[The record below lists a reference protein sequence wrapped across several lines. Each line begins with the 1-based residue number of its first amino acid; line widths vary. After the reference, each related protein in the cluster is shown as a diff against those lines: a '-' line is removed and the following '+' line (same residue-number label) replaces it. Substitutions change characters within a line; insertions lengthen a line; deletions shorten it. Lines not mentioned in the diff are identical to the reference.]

1 MGFLTSG
8 NNNPN
13 NYVPYYAGLQI
24 QTAGSAIPIAI
35 VYGSNKIA
43 PNAFWTGGYY
53 GYWYS
58 GNGSSNKGS
67 SNSGSGHY
75 EYHTSFMMGLCEG
88 PIKGISTVWK
98 GNQITNTFSAG
109 IWTIFKGT
117 TTQNP
122 WGILNTYFA
131 SQALAYRGLAYIT
144 SYNYDLGSTPT
155 LPQYSFEVNGILDGS
170 AGFDAA
176 GNHWDADPAQ
186 IIQDFLTSAQ
196 YGVGFPSASIDL
208 TTLLGS
214 SGDSSYQTY
223 CSASFIAMSPALT
236 NQETANSILSRWLKL
251 TNSTAVWSGGKLKFI
266 PYGDVSVTGAA
277 HGSPVTFNPNVTP
290 IYNLDDDDFI
300 NEDGKDPLEVIRS
313 DPFESYNWLRLNMS
327 QRRVIDGYGD
337 REYRAIPIDVWDQN
351 AIELYGLR
359 MGSDISANEICDS
372 KTAQIIAQLILQR
385 QLYVRN
391 TYRFKLSFEYCLLEP
406 MDLVTVTDAAV
417 GLNNVTVRITS
428 IEEGTDGLLDFTA
441 EEFPGGLAALVAY
454 PTGIATPNSTNK
466 GVIPA
471 RVNDPIIFEP
481 PAKLTGGLPSGSNP
495 STPPNG
501 AGQLWVALS
510 GGVSPVFKLSE
521 DGSTGVHSTTET
533 VVSVQAS
540 GVSITFTT
548 YAQAVDRSA
557 IRLNLYNGSATIGCD
572 FDLSAGVTGTPD
584 AGITEADIGDAGG
597 GWWQI
602 SITAL
607 MATSGTPVF
616 TMLLESVLG
625 TTSYAG
631 ASGHGVLI
639 WAPGYAANTEATTFL
654 PAFSSVTGATLPT
667 NGAAP
672 PSGVVGNAD
681 QNWGGA
687 FVWLSTDGTTYNQIG
702 LTNSP
707 AKQGYLTASLAAPS
721 ANPDVTNTLSV
732 NLIESGGVLSSV
744 AAADAAN
751 GASLC
756 LIDGELL
763 AYETA
768 TLTGTNAYDLTT
780 LYRGFYDTTPAAHSN
795 GAKFTYIDDS
805 VFTYTLPA
813 SLIGVP
819 IYLKFQSFN
828 VFGLAVEDLSEC
840 TVYNYTPSGAS
851 AFGLAGS
858 GSNNDI
864 TAINQQLQAP
874 VVVNSNS
881 YFNVIGGN
889 GAQFIFDCIVDTINT
904 TSGTTVDGTK
914 TIPANAIV
922 FGVGIY
928 IISTVGLS
936 GGATKINVGANPGS
950 ATLYATGYS
959 GLTTGTSA
967 YLNVPNNILTTT
979 AASVVR
985 LTASGGLGT
994 PHFSGGSVRIAL
1006 FYCVPTP
1013 PTS

>member
-8 NNNPN
+8 NNSKN
-13 NYVPYYAGLQI
+13 NYVPYYVGLQI
-24 QTAGSAIPIAI
+24 QTSGSAVPIAI

-53 GYWYS
+53 GYWYK
-58 GNGSSNKGS
+58 GTGSSNKGS

-117 TTQNP
+117 STQNP
-122 WGILNTYFA
+122 WGALTTYFA

-144 SYNYDLGSTPT
+144 SFNYDLGSTPT

-176 GNHWDADPAQ
+176 GNHWDADPAL
-186 IIQDFLTSAQ
+186 IIQDFLTNPQ

-208 TTLLGS
+208 TTLLGAT
-214 SGDSSYQTY
+214 GDSSYQTY

-236 NQETANSILSRWLKL
+236 NQEAANSILSRWLQL
-251 TNSTAVWSGGKLKFI
+251 TNSAAVWSGGKLKFI
-266 PYGDVSVTGAA
+266 PYGDVSITGAA

-290 IYNLDDDDFI
+290 IYNLGDDDFI
-300 NEDGKDPLEVIRS
+300 VEAGQDPLEVIRS
-313 DPFESYNWLRLNMS
+313 DPFASYNWLRITMS
-327 QRRVIDGYGD
+327 QRRVVDGYGD
-337 REYRAIPIDVWDQN
+337 REYKAITIDVWDQN

-359 MGSDISANEICDS
+359 MGSGLSANEICDS
-372 KTAQIIAQLILQR
+372 KTAQIVAQLVLHR

-391 TYRFKLSFEYCLLEP
+391 TYQFKLSFEYCLLEP
-406 MDLVTVTDAAV
+406 MDLVTVTDLAL

-428 IEEGTDGLLDFTA
+428 IEEDESGLLAITA

-454 PTGIATPNSTNK
+454 PTGSAIPNSTNK

-481 PAKLTGGLPSGSNP
+481 PAKLTGGLTDSTNP
-495 STPPNG
+495 GTPRNG

-548 YAQAVDRSA
+548 FAQAVDRSA
-557 IRLNLYNGSATIGCD
+557 IRLNLFNGSSTIGCD
-572 FDLSAGVTGTPD
+572 FDLAAGVTGTPD
-584 AGITEADIGDAGG
+584 VGITEADIGDAGG

-607 MATSGTPVF
+607 MAASGTPVF
-616 TMLLESVLG
+616 TMLLESALG

-631 ASGHGVLI
+631 TSGRGVLI
-639 WAPGYAANTEATTFL
+639 WAPGFAANTEAVTFL

-672 PSGVVGNAD
+672 PSGIVGNAD
-681 QNWGGA
+681 PNWGGA
-687 FVWLSTDGTTYNQIG
+687 FVWLSTDGTTFNQIG
-702 LTNSP
+702 QTNSP
-707 AKQGYLTASLAAPS
+707 AKQGYLTAALAAPS
-721 ANPDVTNTLSV
+721 ANPDITHTLSV
-732 NLIESGGVLSSV
+732 NLIESGGLLASV
-744 AAADAAN
+744 AAADASH

-763 AYETA
+763 AYQTA
-768 TLTGTNAYDLTT
+768 TLTGTNAYNLTT
-780 LYRGFYDTTPAAHSN
+780 LYRGFYSTVAVSHLN
-795 GAKFTYIDDS
+795 GAKFTAIDDS
-805 VFTYTLPA
+805 VFVYALPA
-813 SLIGVP
+813 SLIGTTV
-819 IYLKFQSFN
+819 YLKFQSFN
-828 VFGLAVEDLSEC
+828 VFGLGVEDLSEC
-840 TVYNYTPSGAS
+840 TTYTYNPNGNGA
-851 AFGLAGS
+851 FPLAGS

-864 TAINQQLQAP
+864 TAIQQVLQAP
-874 VVVNSNS
+874 LALSS
-881 YFNVIGGN
+881 AGYFEVQGTN
-889 GAQFIFDCIVDTINT
+889 GAKLQTDCFTDTIT
-904 TSGTTVDGTK
+904 IPASGTIADGSVS
-914 TIPANAIV
+914 IPANALVI
-922 FGVGIY
+922 GIGIY
-928 IISTVGLS
+928 IISTVTFS
-936 GGATKINVGANPGS
+936 GSGNSFEVGEPANP
-950 ATLYATGYS
+950 TLFSTGYS
-959 GLTTGTSA
+959 GITAGTRA
-967 YLNVPNNILTTT
+967 FLNVPNNIVLSTIS
-979 AASVVR
+979 SVVR
-985 LTASGGLGT
+985 LTAHGGVSPAFT
-994 PHFSGGSVRIAL
+994 GGQVRISL
-1006 FYCVPTP
+1006 FYMVPVP